1 MPFIKNVIYF
11 EKMRKISAL
20 IILLVLALG
29 VKAQEG
35 FSISPFVGFAGS
47 GIGIKNDNENV
58 QSYTGMKVGFVGGL
72 KFQYEFAKPFLVEF
86 QSFYNRCGYSLT
98 VPETGMSEHIDFY
111 MDFISIPF
119 LVGYNFYVG
128 ENDNFIISP
137 KVGIAPNIFVNTF
150 AKYQDA
156 EFDTKVDNKV
166 DWRGIL
172 ELEFTWKVNSLMSV
186 FMNVN
191 GRAGWGI
198 ITYSN
203 ISDFVSDWKDPGIY
217 NYVVSGNLGLKF
229 KITNREKEVY
239 EFY

>member
-1 MPFIKNVIYF
+1 M
-11 EKMRKISAL
+11 
-20 IILLVLALG
+20 
-29 VKAQEG
+29 
-35 FSISPFVGFAGS
+35 
-47 GIGIKNDNENV
+47 
-58 QSYTGMKVGFVGGL
+58 
-72 KFQYEFAKPFLVEF
+72 
-86 QSFYNRCGYSLT
+86 
-98 VPETGMSEHIDFY
+98 
-111 MDFISIPF
+111 
-119 LVGYNFYVG
+119 
-128 ENDNFIISP
+128 
-137 KVGIAPNIFVNTF
+137 NTF

-172 ELEFTWKVNSLMSV
+172 ELEFTWKVNRLMSV